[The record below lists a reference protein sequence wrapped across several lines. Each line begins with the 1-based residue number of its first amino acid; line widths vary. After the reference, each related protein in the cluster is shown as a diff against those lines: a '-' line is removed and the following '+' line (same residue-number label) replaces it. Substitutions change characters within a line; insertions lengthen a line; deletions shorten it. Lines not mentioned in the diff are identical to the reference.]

1 MTSARGWSERHG
13 LWRSAPV
20 QHTVYRT
27 TISYNTGG
35 RHGLRRESPPRRCPC
50 QQLSMQT
57 ALATNARTQ
66 GPNSVLHARTH
77 AQRQSC
83 AHASDTHA
91 HAMHAN
97 AVRVVTLHLH
107 RSLASARSA
116 SKCIP
121 RCAMLGACS
130 RPLPCCAVQAPAPA
144 RPSVDP
150 DGQANAPHARG
161 CKCDTCLRAK
171 WSAIQQALGPT
182 LGTHPAACN
191 VTVSDE
197 ETEAA
202 AKRKWAVPR
211 AGAGAVRPQPQQ
223 RRATETGTIGLQAS
237 AAAARDVAP
246 PPRRHTSYAVERAA
260 AAVQPAGGRPV
271 VAAKAR
277 EVGGPSTRQNFD
289 KRSAVRLC

>member
-1 MTSARGWSERHG
+1 M
-13 LWRSAPV
+13 
-20 QHTVYRT
+20 
-27 TISYNTGG
+27 
-35 RHGLRRESPPRRCPC
+35 
-50 QQLSMQT
+50 
-57 ALATNARTQ
+57 
-66 GPNSVLHARTH
+66 
-77 AQRQSC
+77 
-83 AHASDTHA
+83 
-91 HAMHAN
+91 
-97 AVRVVTLHLH
+97 
-107 RSLASARSA
+107 
-116 SKCIP
+116 
-121 RCAMLGACS
+121 
-130 RPLPCCAVQAPAPA
+130 QAPAPA

-150 DGQANAPHARG
+150 DGQAKAPHAPG

-182 LGTHPAACN
+182 LGTRPAACN

-197 ETEAA
+197 EAEVA

-223 RRATETGTIGLQAS
+223 RRATETGTVGLQTS

-246 PPRRHTSYAVERAA
+246 PPRRHTSYTVERATA
-260 AAVQPAGGRPV
+260 TVQPAGGRPV

>member
-27 TISYNTGG
+27 TQAVGMACVAKVRPVDVRVTSYRCK
-35 RHGLRRESPPRRCPC
+35 RHWP
-50 QQLSMQT
+50 
-57 ALATNARTQ
+57 
-66 GPNSVLHARTH
+66 RTH
-77 AQRQSC
+77 AHKAPTQS
-83 AHASDTHA
+83 SMHA
-91 HAMHAN
+91 HMHKDNHARMHLTRTHTPCMQTPFVVSRCTY
-97 AVRVVTLHLH
+97 AV
-107 RSLASARSA
+107 LASARSA

-121 RCAMLGACS
+121 RCAVLGACS

-182 LGTHPAACN
+182 LGTRPAACN
-191 VTVSDE
+191 LTVSDE

-223 RRATETGTIGLQAS
+223 RRATETGTSGLQTS